1 MTDEHPHWFSWSMD
15 DVAIRIKV
23 HNGAVLRHYQ
33 VRRDEIGVFDSLW
46 SSLVSKGYVEV
57 AFAEQEE
64 TR

>member
-1 MTDEHPHWFSWSMD
+1 MIDPTYWFSWSMD

-23 HNGAVLRHYQ
+23 YNGAVLRHYQ
-33 VRRDEIGVFDSLW
+33 VRRYEIGVFDSLW

>member
-1 MTDEHPHWFSWSMD
+1 MIDACTPWFSWSMD
-15 DVAIRIKV
+15 DVAIRVKV

-46 SSLVSKGYVEV
+46 IALVSKGYQEM

-64 TR
+64 AR